1 VARYIRIMNAIRR
14 ILIAVKDP
22 KSRRQP
28 ALRKAAQLA
37 AGSGASLELFHALAT
52 PMYLDAYTAEGQT
65 LRDTQRQW
73 RARGLALLEK
83 LAAPLR
89 AQGIEVTT
97 GCVWDFPAYEAVIRR
112 AQRSRADLIIAERHA
127 TRHVL
132 PGLLRF
138 NDWELLRRSPV
149 PVLLLKRAGTWRKPG
164 VLAAID
170 PSHGFAKPAKLDH
183 GILAA
188 AATLGAALGGR
199 VHAAHAWEGSLISGT
214 QFAALT
220 PAFSA
225 SIERRAAR
233 DARTA
238 FDQSIAK
245 SGVAVARKHFVMG
258 SAVDAIPRL
267 VRKQRS
273 GVVVMGAVS
282 RSGLKRLVVG
292 NTAEQ
297 VLDALPCDVLVVKP
311 KDFKARVP
319 ARARGVQ
326 LIPTAPYV

>member
-1 VARYIRIMNAIRR
+1 MNAIRR
-14 ILIAVKDP
+14 ILVAIKDP

-28 ALRKAAQLA
+28 VLRKAAQLA
-37 AGSGASLELFHALAT
+37 AGSGATLELFHAIAT
-52 PMYLDAYTAEGQT
+52 PMYLDAYTAEGET
-65 LRDTQRQW
+65 LRDIQRAW
-73 RARGLALLEK
+73 RTRGLQQLEK

-89 AQGIEVTT
+89 AEGLQVAT

-112 AQRSRADLIIAERHA
+112 AQRIRADLIIAERHA
-127 TRHVL
+127 TRHML
-132 PGLLRF
+132 PWLLRF

-149 PVLLLKRAGTWRKPG
+149 PVLLLKRAGGWRKPS

-170 PSHGFAKPAKLDH
+170 PSHSFAKPAKLDQ
-183 GILAA
+183 GILAG
-188 AATLGAALGGR
+188 AATLAEAIGGR
-199 VHAAHAWEGSLISGT
+199 VHAGHAWGGSLVASTRIS
-214 QFAALT
+214 AVT
-220 PAFSA
+220 PELAA
-225 SIERRAAR
+225 SIERHAARQARAAFQKTV
-233 DARTA
+233 AGA
-238 FDQSIAK
+238 GIEVAK
-245 SGVAVARKHFVMG
+245 KHFVMG

-267 VRKQRS
+267 ARKQRA

-292 NTAEQ
+292 NVAEQ

-326 LIPTAPYV
+326 LIPTPTYI